1 MIKRLTKW
9 ALVAM
14 QMPSQPIPSHLVSV
28 KTRAAWIRK
37 ASAGHRK
44 LTKVHLCDSAY
55 CSAVIAYVLKIML
68 GATIQTYWIASSPTC
83 SSMPTASYS
92 GLRKDKG
99 IIVTSDTPKF
109 RRYCRFRYILPTSKQ
124 FCP

>member
-1 MIKRLTKW
+1 MIKRQKKW

-37 ASAGHRK
+37 ARAGHRK

-55 CSAVIAYVLKIML
+55 CRAVIACVLKMML
-68 GATIQTYWIASSPTC
+68 GATIQTY
-83 SSMPTASYS
+83 
-92 GLRKDKG
+92 
-99 IIVTSDTPKF
+99 
-109 RRYCRFRYILPTSKQ
+109 
-124 FCP
+124 